1 MPDHRLPDGRTAVL
15 LSADSPELLAAEA
28 RALATY
34 VSDNPTVTPSAV
46 ATMLMRTRVVRRNR
60 ALVMVSDRDRLA
72 VGLQA
77 LADGDEH
84 PDVVRGRGPAARRT
98 TAFVFPGQGS
108 QYPGMGKMFYETSP
122 VFRNEIDRMND
133 IFVELYS
140 ISPRDYLLDQQD
152 RSAAADGRVPEDIR
166 VVQPALLMQ
175 MIALAQ
181 MWRSFGVEPNLT
193 VGHSQGEIAAAYI
206 SGAMSLTDVIHV
218 VATRAHLVV
227 EFSPTGYSMAVVA
240 IDRDECEALLAEH
253 SGWAELS
260 VVNSPHI
267 LCISGDRSTVH
278 NMVETLTAASKFA
291 KEIRVDYPAHTSIV
305 SKFRDE
311 LGGALAGKLGS
322 SRFTET
328 STPCFGGTLG
338 KAMSPSHSLS
348 DYWFW
353 NLRNR
358 VRFDLAVGGAVRSGA
373 DTFVEIAEHPTLALA
388 IQENIA
394 TAAPDAVVPVI
405 GTSRRSA
412 EDLSEFTHNL
422 ATVAVNDSGYR
433 WECLAVDDSEPV
445 PPLRDFPH
453 VQMARRP
460 LWASHLTPGHKPE
473 SAVPEADPSS
483 APRRITETWTRLARR
498 TVMPPRSILLVDHTG
513 RCQQWAADLCAA
525 APAHGATASIF
536 RPDGPPVPAQID
548 AVVILVPIGSGDTVA
563 DAVCDLSEFFG
574 NRGWLPA
581 AVIDAA
587 ECWLVTT
594 AGEHVVSD
602 DPVPHL
608 FHAAANAGFRCLAAE
623 YPRTTFRH
631 LDLPGDGSPSAAAV
645 IGALHIAA
653 EPELALRSAKVYA
666 KRLAFVDA
674 GAQSPEPVLTGA
686 APLASDG
693 PAIGSG
699 ADDPDHVVIIG
710 GTGKLGLEFCEYFA
724 TRGAT
729 RITLLSRSGETA
741 STAGRLR
748 HIRGLGGATV
758 AVVACD
764 VGDEASVLRFVSDH
778 VTAPVDV
785 VVHAAVNYVD
795 AESNDITPDLVVAAT
810 RSKVVGLMRVLA
822 ATPLAPRCRVLLCS
836 SIAATLGGRG
846 QILYAASNRMLDVL
860 ARTLREQ
867 GLRAESVQW
876 GLWNVQGPLDTAG
889 VDRVE
894 GAGVIP
900 MRPADALSV
909 AFTGATANAD
919 AIVAAADW
927 AELHDIVSLFGH
939 GPLIAGLVPEAR
951 SARVIP
957 SALPVTRSPVVGD
970 SPPGSEPAAPE
981 GPTAP
986 ADSAVFADLVV
997 TELVRVMG
1005 IDGGDIDRTVPL
1017 VALGLDSLQALDF
1030 RRRVKSELDRDL
1042 PVEAILGGASFDEV
1056 VRLMDVGSE
1065 TVVGG

>member
-1 MPDHRLPDGRTAVL
+1 MRDHRLPDGRTAVL

-28 RALATY
+28 GALSGY
-34 VSDNPTVTPSAV
+34 VRDNPTVTPSAV
-46 ATMLMRTRVVRRNR
+46 AAMLMRTRVVRRHR
-60 ALVMVSDRDRLA
+60 ALVMASDRDRLA
-72 VGLQA
+72 AGLQA
-77 LADGDEH
+77 LADGGDH
-84 PDVVRGRGPAARRT
+84 PDVVRGRGPATRRT

-108 QYPGMGKMFYETSP
+108 QYPGMGKMFYDASP
-122 VFRNEIDRMND
+122 VFRDEVDRMNN
-133 IFVELYS
+133 IFVELYG
-140 ISPRDYLLDQQD
+140 ISPRDYLLDQQERLVD
-152 RSAAADGRVPEDIR
+152 ADGRVHEDIR

-181 MWRSFGVEPNLT
+181 MWRSFGVEPMLT

-218 VATRAHLVV
+218 VATRANLVV

-278 NMVETLTAASKFA
+278 DMVGTLTAAGKFA

-305 SKFRDE
+305 SRFRAE
-311 LGGALAGKLGS
+311 LGEALADKLENP
-322 SRFTET
+322 RFTET

-338 KAMSPSHSLS
+338 KAMSPSQPLS

-373 DTFVEIAEHPTLALA
+373 DTFIEIAEHPTLALA

-394 TAAPDAVVPVI
+394 TAAPDAAMPVI

-412 EDLSEFTHNL
+412 EDLREFTHNL

-433 WECLAVDDSEPV
+433 WESLAVADVEPI
-445 PPLRDFPH
+445 PPLPDFPH
-453 VQMARRP
+453 VQMARRS
-460 LWASHLTPGHKPE
+460 LWASHLAPGQELE
-473 SAVPEADPSS
+473 SAVPDEDS
-483 APRRITETWTRLARR
+483 ALLPRRITETWTRLARR
-498 TVMPPRSILLVDHTG
+498 TLVPPRSILLVDHTG
-513 RCQQWAADLCAA
+513 RCEQWAADLCAA
-525 APAHGATASIF
+525 APAHGATASMY
-536 RPDGPPVPAQID
+536 RQQVPSGSAQFD
-548 AVVILVPIGSGDTVA
+548 SVVILLPSGSGDTVPA
-563 DAVCDLSEFFG
+563 AIADLSDFFG

-581 AVIDAA
+581 AVTDAA
-587 ECWLVTT
+587 ECWLVTA
-594 AGEHVVSD
+594 AGEHVVPD

-631 LDLPGDGSPSAAAV
+631 LDLPGDSAPSASAV

-653 EPELALRSAKVYA
+653 EPELALRGAKIYA
-666 KRLAFVDA
+666 KRLAYVDA
-674 GAQSPEPVLTGA
+674 VDGRPAPVLGEA
-686 APLASDG
+686 APLGFDD

-699 ADDPDHVVIIG
+699 PDDHVVIIG

-741 STAGRLR
+741 STADRLR
-748 HIRGLGGATV
+748 HVRSLGGARV
-758 AVVACD
+758 DVVACD
-764 VGDEASVLRFVSDH
+764 VGDEASVLQFVSDH
-778 VTAPVDV
+778 VTEPVDV

-795 AESNDITPDLVVAAT
+795 AESGNITPDLVAAAT
-810 RSKVVGLMRVLA
+810 RSKVVGLMHLLA
-822 ATPLAPRCRVLLCS
+822 AAPLAPRCRVVLCS

-846 QILYAASNRMLDVL
+846 QILYAAGNRMLDVL

-867 GLRAESVQW
+867 GMRAASVQW

-889 VDRVE
+889 VGRVE

-909 AFTGATANAD
+909 AFTGATAD
-919 AIVAAADW
+919 TIVAAADW
-927 AELHDIVSLFGH
+927 AELHDIVSMFGH
-939 GPLIAGLVPEAR
+939 GPLIAGLVPERPPAQLA
-951 SARVIP
+951 SSVLPTTP
-957 SALPVTRSPVVGD
+957 SPVTAGSPTA
-970 SPPGSEPAAPE
+970 SEPAAPE
-981 GPTAP
+981 KPAAPT
-986 ADSAVFADLVV
+986 DSAVFAELVV
-997 TELVRVMG
+997 TELHRVMG
-1005 IDGGDIDRTVPL
+1005 IDGADIDRTVPL

-1065 TVVGG
+1065 TTVGG